1 MRVLAK
7 IFYNVTDRKNVG
19 LEVFNTKAT
28 DFISKQREN
37 LEAFVNLISSFE
49 THVFQGNRSRDDK
62 IKIT

>member
-37 LEAFVNLISSFE
+37 LEAFVNLISSF
-49 THVFQGNRSRDDK
+49 
-62 IKIT
+62 